1 MVWYQIL
8 GIVIPVLALIGYL
21 VKNAKWKKII
31 ENGQMVVAETR
42 KALED
47 GTITKEEWLDIVAKA
62 LTAFIP
68 G

>member
-8 GIVIPVLALIGYL
+8 GIVIPVLALIGFL

-31 ENGQMVVAETR
+31 ENGQMVVVEAR

-47 GTITKEEWLDIVAKA
+47 GIITKEEWLDIVAKA

>member
-8 GIVIPVLALIGYL
+8 GIVIPVLALIGFL

-31 ENGQMVVAETR
+31 ENGQMVVVEAR